1 MLASRTRVTTW
12 RHLATL
18 FVALA
23 VSACSTLAPEP
34 PTVDDS
40 PEVVVEAP
48 IETAEPTA
56 PKRLIPPEP
65 AKLPPVAIVLTSSRP
80 AYADVAA
87 ELTRQF
93 DDYVVYNLDEDR
105 RPPVSVL
112 RLIND
117 SESQAIVAIG
127 LRAAKSSI
135 AMASVPVIFSQVF
148 NYQDH
153 DLLRETSRGVA
164 AVPPLD
170 AQLAAWKEVDPEL
183 ARVGVIIGSGH
194 DDLIDDARI
203 AAERHGID
211 LQVRTAQ
218 SDQETVYLFK
228 RMVRTI
234 DGYWLFP
241 DNRILSAR
249 ALQQIIE
256 EAGRHNVTVAAPS
269 ESMLKIGA
277 DISFSTVA
285 ADIASKIADIVR
297 QIEAGELAQ
306 VEPIT
311 PLAEIRV
318 ALDEEQA
325 DKDAVARVSKE
336 GTEQ

>member
-1 MLASRTRVTTW
+1 MLASRTRVTTR
-12 RHLATL
+12 RHIATL
-18 FVALA
+18 LVALA
-23 VSACSTLAPEP
+23 VSACSTLTPAPPPVDEFPEVAFEP
-34 PTVDDS
+34 PV
-40 PEVVVEAP
+40 
-48 IETAEPTA
+48 ETAEPPA
-56 PKRLIPPEP
+56 PKRIIPPEP
-65 AKLPPVAIVLTSSRP
+65 SKLPPVAIVLTSSRP
-80 AYADVAA
+80 AYADVAE
-87 ELTRQF
+87 ELARVF
-93 DDYVVYNLDEDR
+93 DDYVVYNLAEDR

-117 SESQAIVAIG
+117 SEAQAIVAIG

-153 DLLRETSRGVA
+153 DLLRQTSRGVA

-170 AQLAAWKEVDPEL
+170 AQLTAWKEVDPTL
-183 ARVGVIIGSGH
+183 ARIGVIIGSGH
-194 DDLIDDARI
+194 DELIDDARI

-218 SDQETVYLFK
+218 SDQETLYLFK

-249 ALQQIIE
+249 ALQQIMA

-297 QIEAGELAQ
+297 QIEEGELAQ

-318 ALDEEQA
+318 ALDEDPAEE
-325 DKDAVARVSKE
+325 DAVARVAQE
-336 GTEQ
+336 GGEQ